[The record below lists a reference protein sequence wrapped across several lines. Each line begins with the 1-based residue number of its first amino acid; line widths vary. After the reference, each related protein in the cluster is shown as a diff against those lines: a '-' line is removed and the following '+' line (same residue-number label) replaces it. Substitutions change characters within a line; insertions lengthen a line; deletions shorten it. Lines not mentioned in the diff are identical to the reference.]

1 MPEGPS
7 IVILCEELKTFES
20 QKLISVSGNTKI
32 DLQRLKNQKVV
43 GFKSWGKHFLIC
55 FKDFYLRI
63 HFLMFGTYRIN
74 EKRDFASRLSL
85 IFKSGEV
92 NFYSCSVKLMEG
104 NVYDHYDWETDV
116 MSDHWNEKRAITNV
130 KKLKKTMAC
139 DAILNQDIF
148 SGAGNIIKNEVLW
161 RVKIHPESLVEH
173 LPPKKLK
180 DMVKDTRDY
189 TLLFY
194 EWKKAYVLRQHW
206 QIYKKK
212 ECPRCKIPLVRTY
225 AGKTDRLT
233 FYCENCQKLY
243 KKKKK

>member
-7 IVILCEELKTFES
+7 IVILCEELKSFEG
-20 QKLISVSGNTKI
+20 QKLIKVSGNTKI
-32 DLQRLKNQKVV
+32 DLKRLEKQKILE
-43 GFKSWGKHFLIC
+43 FKSWGKHFLIC

-74 EKRDFASRLSL
+74 EKRDFEARLS
-85 IFKSGEV
+85 FKFKKGEV
-92 NFYSCSVKLMEG
+92 NFYSCSVKMVDG
-104 NVYDHYDWETDV
+104 DVYEDYDWETDV
-116 MSDHWNEKRAITNV
+116 MSDQWNEKRAIERV

-139 DAILNQDIF
+139 DSILNQEIF

-161 RVKIHPESLVEH
+161 RVKIHPETLVES

-194 EWKKAYVLRQHW
+194 EWKKQFILRKQW
-206 QIYKKK
+206 QAYKKK
-212 ECPRCKIPLVRTY
+212 ECPRCKIPYIRTY
-225 AGKTDRLT
+225 SGKTDRLT
-233 FYCENCQKLY
+233 FYCKKCQKLY

>member
-7 IVILCEELKTFES
+7 IVILREELETFAG
-20 QKLISVSGNTKI
+20 QKIISVSGNTKI
-32 DLQRLKNQKVV
+32 DLKRLEKQKVLE
-43 GFKSWGKHFLIC
+43 FKSWGKHFLIC

-63 HFLMFGTYRIN
+63 HFLMFGTYRVN
-74 EKRDFASRLSL
+74 EKRDFDSRLTL
-85 IFKSGEV
+85 VFKSGEV

-104 NVYDHYDWETDV
+104 DVYEDYNWETDV
-116 MSDHWNEKRAITNV
+116 MSDQWNEEQAVKNV
-130 KKLKKTMAC
+130 KSLKKTMAC

-161 RVKIHPESLVEH
+161 RVKIHPETLTAN

-180 DMVKDTRDY
+180 EMVKDVRDY

-194 EWKKAYVLRQHW
+194 EWKKAFILRKQW

-225 AGKTDRLT
+225 LGKTDRLS
-233 FYCENCQKLY
+233 FYCPKCQKLY
-243 KKKKK
+243 KKVKK